1 MSFSLRQP
9 REQNTVTSSQ
19 SPLRAKQ
26 TNPAVGLGALSYAV
40 GLLLVLVL
48 SPLLLPADSGLGR
61 LLWGSLSYDAITYG
75 TARPGQ
81 PAS

>member
-40 GLLLVLVL
+40 GLLLVL
-48 SPLLLPADSGLGR
+48 A
-61 LLWGSLSYDAITYG
+61 
-75 TARPGQ
+75 
-81 PAS
+81 ASSII

>member
-48 SPLLLPADSGLGR
+48 SLLLLLLPADSGLGR
-61 LLWGSLSYDAITYG
+61 LLWGSL
-75 TARPGQ
+75 
-81 PAS
+81 

>member
-48 SPLLLPADSGLGR
+48 SLLLLPADSGLGS
-61 LLWGSLSYDAITYG
+61 LLWGSL
-75 TARPGQ
+75 
-81 PAS
+81 